1 MGMKKLL
8 GILVLG
14 LILVGN
20 AYAAAGYKVKI
31 KEQNEYGSILSV
43 RGPAISDKAS
53 KWNKSFNTAEKIS
66 TKHCNSMSKNT
77 YAFWSQKS
85 GIFARNSMGNLLSW
99 RSYTSHEEH
108 FAYGFIQ
115 DYQQTNPLAGGY
127 ILRYFCAKNENEA
140 LDLYSNYFNYFNYD
154 FSPDKSGTDLY
165 FSVINNDP
173 YNFKNFDGTDA
184 ALNVSGGKAKKTS
197 KKKSAIEEFKEICT
211 DLGLTHGTSEYVD
224 CVLKLKSD
232 EEKMIM
238 ESQRLESEEGIAEDK
253 QGFEEEKYTVE
264 QKEKKKEET
273 RKKYDKCRERTK
285 AEEKT
290 SVGCELI
297 LLWD

>member
-1 MGMKKLL
+1 
-8 GILVLG
+8 
-14 LILVGN
+14 
-20 AYAAAGYKVKI
+20 
-31 KEQNEYGSILSV
+31 
-43 RGPAISDKAS
+43 
-53 KWNKSFNTAEKIS
+53 
-66 TKHCNSMSKNT
+66 MSKNT